1 MKKRHLALGAT
12 SAVGA
17 AIAWKFLTRKAEV
30 RWEQVADR
38 IHHADN
44 SKFAEVDGTRIHY
57 QEFGEKNNPT
67 IIMLHGY
74 SSSTHTWRETAPRLA
89 KRGFHVLAVDMV
101 GFGYSDK
108 PAWFD
113 YTITSQARMI
123 SRFMDRLGIG
133 RATVAGSSYGGTVAS
148 TLTLDYPERVE
159 KLILIGSPCNDE
171 PLKHP
176 VARLAKVPGLGE
188 VTTAFLV
195 DSKAF
200 LRIRTH
206 NTIAPENHHII
217 TTEKIDALYRPLN
230 AADGHNSMLK
240 TLRNWS
246 ADRVEHDASLINQPT
261 LIIWGEKDLVIPIKN
276 GYKLNQLILNS
287 RMVVFPNCGH
297 LPHEELT
304 DSVVDVINEFY
315 NTKKTLEE
323 AEKPKL
329 EKAA

>member
-12 SAVGA
+12 SVVGA

-38 IHHADN
+38 IHHPNN
-44 SKFAEVDGTRIHY
+44 SHFTEIDGTSIHY

-67 IIMLHGY
+67 IILLHGY

-89 KRGFHVLAVDMV
+89 NKGFHVIAVDMV

-133 RATVAGSSYGGTVAS
+133 RATLAGSSYGGTVAA
-148 TLTLDYPERVE
+148 TITLDYPERVE

-171 PLKHP
+171 PMKHP
-176 VARLAKVPGLGE
+176 VAKLAKVPGVGE
-188 VTTAFLV
+188 VTTAFIV

-200 LRIRTH
+200 WRARVL

-217 TTEKIDALYRPLN
+217 TEEKIDALYRPLN
-230 AADGHNSMLK
+230 AADGHNSMLQ
-240 TLRNWS
+240 TLRHWKAN
-246 ADRVEHDASLINQPT
+246 RVEHDANLINHQT

-287 RMVVFPNCGH
+287 RLIVFPHCGH
-297 LPHEELT
+297 LPQEELT
-304 DSVVDVINEFY
+304 DSVVEIIDDFCHG
-315 NTKKTLEE
+315 KKLEE
-323 AEKPKL
+323 AKKTQL
-329 EKAA
+329 EETA

>member
-1 MKKRHLALGAT
+1 MKKRHLALGAA
-12 SAVGA
+12 SVVGA
-17 AIAWKFLTRKAEV
+17 AIAWKFLTRKSEV
-30 RWEQVADR
+30 RWEQAADR
-38 IHHADN
+38 IHHPNN
-44 SKFAEVDGTRIHY
+44 SHFTEIDGTSIHY

-67 IIMLHGY
+67 LILLHGY
-74 SSSTHTWRETAPRLA
+74 SASTYTWHETAPQLA
-89 KRGFHVLAVDMV
+89 NKGFRVIAVDMV

-113 YTITSQARMI
+113 YTITSQARMV

-133 RATVAGSSYGGTVAS
+133 RATLAGSSYGGTVAS

-159 KLILIGSPCNDE
+159 KLILISSPCNND
-171 PLKHP
+171 PLKHF

-188 VTTAFLV
+188 ISTAFLV

-200 LRIRTH
+200 LRIRVQ
-206 NTIAPENHHII
+206 NTIAPENQHII
-217 TTEKIDALYRPLN
+217 TDERLDAVYRPLN
-230 AADGHNSMLK
+230 AADGHNSMLQ
-240 TLRNWS
+240 TLRHWK
-246 ADRVEHDASLINQPT
+246 AERVEHDASLINQPT

-287 RMVVFPNCGH
+287 RLVIFPNCGH

-304 DSVVDVINEFY
+304 DSVVKVIDDFY
-315 NTKKTLEE
+315 HGKKSEE
-323 AEKPKL
+323 SNNPQL

>member
-12 SAVGA
+12 SVVGA

-38 IHHADN
+38 IHHPNN
-44 SKFAEVDGTRIHY
+44 SHFTEIDGTSIHY

-67 IIMLHGY
+67 IILLHGY

-89 KRGFHVLAVDMV
+89 NKGFHVIAVDMV

-133 RATVAGSSYGGTVAS
+133 RATLAGSSYGGTVAA
-148 TLTLDYPERVE
+148 TITLDYPERVE

-171 PLKHP
+171 PMKHP
-176 VARLAKVPGLGE
+176 VAKLAKVPGVGE
-188 VTTAFLV
+188 VTTAFIV

-200 LRIRTH
+200 WRARVL

-217 TTEKIDALYRPLN
+217 TEEKIDALYRPLN
-230 AADGHNSMLK
+230 AADGHNSMLQ
-240 TLRNWS
+240 TLRHWKAN
-246 ADRVEHDASLINQPT
+246 RVEHDANLINHQT

-287 RMVVFPNCGH
+287 RLIVFPNCGH
-297 LPHEELT
+297 LPQEELT
-304 DSVVDVINEFY
+304 DSVVEIIDDFCHG
-315 NTKKTLEE
+315 KKLEAVKTPQIEE
-323 AEKPKL
+323 A
-329 EKAA
+329 A